1 MAKIFGKLKNLGP
14 TAPPRR
20 TDDCA
25 GNEWPQKE
33 SDDDEGDMY
42 EEPPCERQTV
52 NRENRQREEEL
63 NVYLERPAAPSPPQR
78 PAALPPRPAKP
89 SKPQQHGEDFFF
101 DPQTKNAPEI
111 NRTEKPGRK
120 NMMPTPLVRSAPVPN
135 PASNTE
141 EDVYLDPNEE
151 QEDSDDVYVEPT
163 AACPPPPRATKMNPS
178 PITGLVQSMMKPPVP
193 RAPSNSPWLSS
204 NELETA
210 STVEVRHK
218 PLPSKPPPPTPS
230 IKPPLPA
237 KLKQAKNSPPVKDG
251 KPAVSL
257 GGMKATKQWVNED
270 KEWFAGNSNRKTAE
284 DLLLRV
290 NKDGAF
296 LIRHSSAQGSRQPYT
311 LAVLYQQKVYNIP
324 IRFLGETLGY
334 ALGKEGKKTE
344 EIFGS
349 LDEMISHHKNNQLL
363 LIDSKSQAKHTTY
376 LTYPARPSF

>member
-151 QEDSDDVYVEPT
+151 Q
-163 AACPPPPRATKMNPS
+163 
-178 PITGLVQSMMKPPVP
+178 
-193 RAPSNSPWLSS
+193 NSPWLSS

-218 PLPSKPPPPTPS
+218 PLLSKPPPPTPS

-324 IRFLGETLGY
+324 IRFLGETRGY